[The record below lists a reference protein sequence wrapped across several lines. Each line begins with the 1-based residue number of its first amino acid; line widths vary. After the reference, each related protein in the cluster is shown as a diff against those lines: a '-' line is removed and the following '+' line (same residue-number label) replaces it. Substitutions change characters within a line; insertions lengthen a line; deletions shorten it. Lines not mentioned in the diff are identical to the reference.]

1 MAPAAVP
8 EPLES
13 EFAPKSRILSPA
25 PVAAGQLMELLNT
38 LIGIFT
44 ENGYLA
50 VLVVLMICGFGL
62 PIPEDITLVAGGVI
76 AGLGYANVHV
86 MVVVGITGVLAGDA
100 IMFMIG
106 RVFGERAL
114 RLRWVAYLLTPRR
127 YALVQAKFSRFGNR
141 LMFVARFLPGLRSP
155 IFLTAGM
162 TRRVSFLRFILLDG
176 FAALIS
182 VPIWV
187 YLGNYGA
194 QNHEWL
200 LTWLGRGKV
209 ILLIGALLVVA
220 LIVRYFWRRSARMRT
235 LMHIRERRRRRARP
249 SPP

>member
-1 MAPAAVP
+1 
-8 EPLES
+8 
-13 EFAPKSRILSPA
+13 
-25 PVAAGQLMELLNT
+25 MELLNT
-38 LIGIFT
+38 LVGFFT

-86 MVVVGITGVLAGDA
+86 MCAVGIVGVLAGDS

-127 YALVQAKFSRFGNR
+127 YAMVQAKFSRYGNR

-162 TRRVSFLRFILLDG
+162 TGRVSFLRFFLLDG

-187 YLGNYGA
+187 YLGHYGA

-200 LTWLGRGKV
+200 LTWLGRSKV
-209 ILLIGALLVVA
+209 IVFGVAAAIIA
-220 LIVRYFWRRSARMRT
+220 LIVRYFWRRSARLRS
-235 LMHIRERRRRRARP
+235 LMHIREKRRRRNARP
-249 SPP
+249 PQS

>member
-1 MAPAAVP
+1 
-8 EPLES
+8 
-13 EFAPKSRILSPA
+13 
-25 PVAAGQLMELLNT
+25 MELLNT
-38 LIGIFT
+38 LVGVFT

-50 VLVVLMICGFGL
+50 VLVVLMICGFGV
-62 PIPEDITLVAGGVI
+62 PIPEDISLVAGGVI

-86 MVVVGITGVLAGDA
+86 MCVVGIVGVLAGDS

-127 YALVQAKFSRFGNR
+127 YALVQAKFSRYGNR

-162 TRRVSFLRFILLDG
+162 TRRVSFLRFFLLDG

-187 YLGNYGA
+187 YLGHYGA

-200 LTWLGRGKV
+200 LTWLGRSKV
-209 ILLIGALLVVA
+209 IVFVVAAVIIA
-220 LIVRYFWRRSARMRT
+220 LIVRYFWRRSARFRS
-235 LMHIRERRRRRARP
+235 LMHIREKRRRRKIRP
-249 SPP
+249 PHG